1 MCLNQEKIKSHYF
14 SWFKFMSKQV
24 SSFEAS
30 CIELQNDP
38 VNGQVLLNF
47 KNAQSLQLTWKYS
60 SMTSKLSAQY
70 FCCFFSFS
78 TAVQRSDKT
87 LIKLEV
93 EINATI
99 FKLSYFD
106 KFRQVKSIISSEQ
119 LPLILTITNIYSS

>member
-47 KNAQSLQLTWKYS
+47 KNAQSLKLTWKYS
-60 SMTSKLSAQY
+60 LMTSKWSAQY

>member
-1 MCLNQEKIKSHYF
+1 MT
-14 SWFKFMSKQV
+14 KQI

-38 VNGQVLLNF
+38 VHGQILLNF

-60 SMTSKLSAQY
+60 SMTSKWSAEY

-87 LIKLEV
+87 SIKLEEMAV
-93 EINATI
+93 
-99 FKLSYFD
+99 KWMKQYLSSVTLTSFD
-106 KFRQVKSIISSEQ
+106 K
-119 LPLILTITNIYSS
+119 LHL